1 MSYPEFREEVLKA
14 LRGML
19 TEDITV
25 ESVQVEK
32 LNSCIRHGVSF
43 TKEGEMYSP
52 TIYLEPFYQ
61 SFRIGR
67 SIDFLAEELLRCY
80 REETGQVPDCI
91 HRLDSYETAR
101 PDIYVK
107 LIHIAENR
115 NLLKDTPYK
124 EFLDFAIVPYFEVND
139 EQIFKGS
146 VLLKNHHLEY
156 WQVSA
161 EEVLRHAIEYTR
173 EKKGVWFK
181 TMSEVLKDIIFEED
195 GVLYER
201 ARDGMFV
208 LTNKEKYLGAVLAY
222 FPDILY
228 DISTRLKEDFYMLPA
243 SVHEWVI
250 VPDSQVEEE
259 EVLFLMVKDIND
271 REVLE
276 EEVLSYNVY
285 YYSMNSQKIHICKSK
300 KVKNY

>member
-1 MSYPEFREEVLKA
+1 MQHCFRVGLYYQ
-14 LRGML
+14 G
-19 TEDITV
+19 ITRDLSKFSPV
-25 ESVQVEK
+25 E
-32 LNSCIRHGVSF
+32 
-43 TKEGEMYSP
+43 
-52 TIYLEPFYQ
+52 
-61 SFRIGR
+61 
-67 SIDFLAEELLRCY
+67 FLAGARYFQGNRSPNEAE
-80 REETGQVPDCI
+80 
-91 HRLDSYETAR
+91 RLKKGYSAAWLHH
-101 PDIYVK
+101 K
-107 LIHIAENR
+107 GR
-115 NLLKDTPYK
+115 NK
-124 EFLDFAIVPYFEVND
+124 
-139 EQIFKGS
+139 
-146 VLLKNHHLEY
+146 HHLEY